1 MSAPLTAVELFAG
14 PGGLALGT
22 ERAGFRHLALVEW
35 DRDACATLR
44 ANRPAVA
51 RHLRRRTRR
60 RLRPPSRGGPRRR
73 RAAVPVIQ
81 LGRRAAARGRPAQ
94 HVPRGRAG
102 DRRDCKSQAITAES
116 GLRGVWSGQLPRVYQ
131 PL

>member
-44 ANRPAVA
+44 ANRPGWPVIEGDVRDVDFA
-51 RHLRRRTRR
+51 RHLGVD
-60 RLRPPSRGGPRRR
+60 LVAGGPPCQSFSSAGARGGSRTTRATCSPRPCRR
-73 RAAVPVIQ
+73 S
-81 LGRRAAARGRPAQ
+81 
-94 HVPRGRAG
+94 PRLQISG
-102 DRRDCKSQAITAES
+102 DH
-116 GLRGVWSGQLPRVYQ
+116 G
-131 PL
+131 